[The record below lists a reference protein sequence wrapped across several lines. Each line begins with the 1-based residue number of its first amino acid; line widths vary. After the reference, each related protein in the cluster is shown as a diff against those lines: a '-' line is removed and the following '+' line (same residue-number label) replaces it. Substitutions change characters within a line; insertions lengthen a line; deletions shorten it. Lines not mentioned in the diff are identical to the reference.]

1 MKSDVCYLNGKE
13 GRMNVLNEVEK
24 TAGYCG
30 LNHKE
35 GLQLRLLAEELT
47 GMVEGRIGE
56 YSAKFWIERE
66 QHMYKLHLELD
77 RKLSEEDEKSLLETA
92 TTNRGQV
99 PTGMMD
105 RIGMFLDNIVRNQGY
120 KMEQIARGGV
130 VMNGMGSMYAAATQE
145 ADGIRWSL
153 TSYTKEVKKEK
164 EPDRIDDL
172 ERSIIAKLA
181 DDIVVRIRGSK
192 AEVIVEKTF

>member
-1 MKSDVCYLNGKE
+1 MKSDICYLNGKE

-35 GLQLRLLAEELT
+35 RLQLRLLAEELT

-77 RKLSEEDEKSLLETA
+77 RKLSEADEKSLLKTA

-105 RIGMFLDNIVRNQGY
+105 RIGMFLDNIVRNQGH

-130 VMNGMGSMYAAATQE
+130 VVKGMGSMYAAATQE

-153 TSYTKEVKKEK
+153 ASYTKEVEKEE
-164 EPDRIDDL
+164 EPDRMDDL

>member
-1 MKSDVCYLNGKE
+1 MKSDICYLNGKE

-35 GLQLRLLAEELT
+35 RLQLRLLAEELT

-77 RKLSEEDEKSLLETA
+77 RKLSEADEKSLLKTA

-105 RIGMFLDNIVRNQGY
+105 RIGMFLDNIVRNQGH
-120 KMEQIARGGV
+120 KMEQIASGGV

-153 TSYTKEVKKEK
+153 ASYTKEVEKEE
-164 EPDRIDDL
+164 EPDRMDDL

-181 DDIVVRIRGSK
+181 DDIVVRIRGSR

>member
-1 MKSDVCYLNGKE
+1 MKSDICYLNGKE

-35 GLQLRLLAEELT
+35 RLQLRLLAEELT

-77 RKLSEEDEKSLLETA
+77 RKLSEADEKSLLKTA

-105 RIGMFLDNIVRNQGY
+105 RIGMFLDNIVRNQGH
-120 KMEQIARGGV
+120 KMEQIASGGV

-153 TSYTKEVKKEK
+153 TSYTKEVEKEE
-164 EPDRIDDL
+164 EPDRMDDL